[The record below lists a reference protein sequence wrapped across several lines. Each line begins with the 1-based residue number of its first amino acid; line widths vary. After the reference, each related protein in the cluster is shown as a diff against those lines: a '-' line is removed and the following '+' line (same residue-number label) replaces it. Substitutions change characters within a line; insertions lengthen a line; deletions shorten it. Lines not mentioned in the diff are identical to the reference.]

1 MKKIFIFILP
11 LIIIISCKIL
21 DTSGE
26 YDNSNIGYPTTLYP
40 LTETELNKLQTELN
54 SLAGSQYKASLD
66 KYGLIGTA
74 GLLSRGSSSITDINA
89 AVSKSKNAV
98 VIFSKFTNVSDTS
111 LLSVVEATNIHG
123 TDLFNDWIVS
133 FKNQTYNDMEV
144 LKSTIIV
151 LVTDDVVQI
160 TGHHYREIFIPV
172 ENRITSRDAEKS
184 IIGMELIY
192 YGKADPDTFIVTE
205 DALNI
210 NGAIENTTIKILP
223 YEKND
228 SLEIHVC
235 WRVPIF
241 AFGSKYPDWYVFV
254 DIISG
259 KAITYWTLF
268 IC

>member
-1 MKKIFIFILP
+1 MKKILIFILP
-11 LIIIISCKIL
+11 LITILSCRIL

-26 YDNSNIGYPTTLYP
+26 SNNSNIGYPTTLYP

-66 KYGLIGTA
+66 TYGLIGPA
-74 GLLSRGSSSITDINA
+74 GLLNRGTSSITDINS
-89 AVSKSKNAV
+89 AVSKAKNAV

-111 LLSVVEATNIHG
+111 LLSVDEATNIHG

-144 LKSTIIV
+144 LNSTIMV
-151 LVTDDVVQI
+151 LVTDDIVQI
-160 TGHHYREIFIPV
+160 AGHHYCEIFVPE
-172 ENRITSRDAEKS
+172 ENRITSQDAEKS
-184 IIGMELIY
+184 IIGMELTY
-192 YGKADPDTFIVTE
+192 YGFADVDTFIVTE

-228 SLEIHVC
+228 SLEMHVC

-254 DIISG
+254 DIISS
-259 KAITYWTLF
+259 KVITYWTLF
-268 IC
+268 VS